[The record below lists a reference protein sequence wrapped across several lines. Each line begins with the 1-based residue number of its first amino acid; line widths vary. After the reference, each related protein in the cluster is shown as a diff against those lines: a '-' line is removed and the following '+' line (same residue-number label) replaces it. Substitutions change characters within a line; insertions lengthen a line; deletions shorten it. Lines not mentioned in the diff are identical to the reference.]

1 MTDLVVALKPLFNLE
16 NAKAREGGTNVPL
29 SEGELCQ
36 YGGHVM
42 ALSEARDSI
51 SLSSLKAGGFLASES
66 KRIGTITEMQKEL
79 LDTFEQFNRAQLA
92 HVKREMDLASEFVG
106 KVTAARSVPDV
117 MGAYQVWVSRRM
129 AFFAEDGGKLF
140 QESQRV
146 VNATMKLLV
155 EGPQKGQGA

>member
-1 MTDLVVALKPLFNLE
+1 
-16 NAKAREGGTNVPL
+16 
-29 SEGELCQ
+29 
-36 YGGHVM
+36 M

-66 KRIGTITEMQKEL
+66 KRIRTIAEMQKEL

-117 MGAYQVWVSRRM
+117 MGAYQDWISKCISL
-129 AFFAEDGGKLF
+129 FAEDGGKLF

-146 VNATMKLLV
+146 LNATMKLL
-155 EGPQKGQGA
+155 GPRERQGV